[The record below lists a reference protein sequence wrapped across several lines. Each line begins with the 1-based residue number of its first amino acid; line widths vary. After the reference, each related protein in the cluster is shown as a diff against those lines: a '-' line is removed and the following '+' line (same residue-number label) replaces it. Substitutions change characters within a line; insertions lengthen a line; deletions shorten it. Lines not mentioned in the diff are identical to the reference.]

1 MDSLITTIVNFFSEG
16 LADGVKEMLRAFASL
31 ITETLLAPFKF
42 ATPQDLTKWFAGL
55 STYMD
60 TMIVIGIAL
69 VIIICGWAAL
79 MQIMSPRGTED
90 TSLSIAA
97 RTIIAGWLVLSSNT
111 VIATVLKYG
120 DALYQLI
127 FTSEDMINFSD
138 VI

>member
-1 MDSLITTIVNFFSEG
+1 MNFFSEG

-90 TSLSIAA
+90 IFIHSSTDNYSRMAG
-97 RTIIAGWLVLSSNT
+97 IIQQYSNCHSPQ
-111 VIATVLKYG
+111 VWRCIISADFYIG
-120 DALYQLI
+120 GYD
-127 FTSEDMINFSD
+127 
-138 VI
+138 